1 MTNFFLPVSKSDMKK
16 RGWTQCDFIYICGDA
31 YVDHPS
37 FGHAIITRLLEAFG
51 YKVGIIAQPDWK
63 NKESITILGEPRLA
77 FLVSAGNMD
86 SMVNHYTVNKKRRH
100 QDAFSPG
107 GVMGKRPDYA
117 TIVYCNLIRQVYK
130 KTPVIIGGIE
140 ASLRRMAHYDYWSD
154 KVKRSILIDSGADI
168 ISYGMGEHSI
178 IEIADA
184 LNAGIDIHDITF
196 IKGTVYKTK
205 TLDNLENYIELPSYD
220 DIVNSKEMYA
230 KSFYTQYK
238 NTDPFT
244 ARILVEKVKEKMYV
258 VQNPPA
264 MPLTEVEMDDIY
276 SLPYM
281 RNYHPMYEK
290 DGGIPALSEIKFS
303 ITSNRGLFGGC
314 SFCALTFHQ
323 GRIIQVRSHK
333 SIIDEAVQMTKDADF
348 KGYIHDVGGPTANF
362 RHTSCDKQL
371 TKGVC
376 MNRQCLFPKPCPN
389 LKVDH
394 SDYIK
399 LLRELRALPGVKK
412 VFIRSG
418 IRFDYCMCDSDDT
431 FINELCKYH
440 ISGQLRVAPEH
451 ISDNVLNK
459 MGKPSND
466 VYEGF
471 LKRYQRINKKTGKE
485 QFVVPYL
492 MSSHPGSTMKEA
504 IELAEY
510 IRDLGYMPEQVQD
523 FYPTPSTLSTCMYYT
538 GLDPATMDKVYTPV
552 SHHEKAMQ
560 RALIQYRNPENY
572 ELVKEALIKNGRT
585 DLIGFGPK
593 CLIPPRNINTHSGRY
608 VKMAPKKQ
616 SPVKQSQVKQ
626 HAQHNNAKNNK
637 TVNKKK
643 RGHK

>member
-303 ITSNRGLFGGC
+303 ITSNRGCFGGC

-323 GRIIQVRSHK
+323 GRIIQVKSHK

-608 VKMAPKKQ
+608 VKMSPKKQ
-616 SPVKQSQVKQ
+616 SQIKQ
-626 HAQHNNAKNNK
+626 HAQHNNTKNNK
-637 TVNKKK
+637 TVSKKK

>member
-1 MTNFFLPVSKSDMKK
+1 MNGT
-16 RGWTQCDFIYICGDA
+16 
-31 YVDHPS
+31 
-37 FGHAIITRLLEAFG
+37 
-51 YKVGIIAQPDWK
+51 DWK

-290 DGGIPALSEIKFS
+290 DGGIPALSEIK
-303 ITSNRGLFGGC
+303 
-314 SFCALTFHQ
+314 
-323 GRIIQVRSHK
+323 V
-333 SIIDEAVQMTKDADF
+333 
-348 KGYIHDVGGPTANF
+348 
-362 RHTSCDKQL
+362 
-371 TKGVC
+371 
-376 MNRQCLFPKPCPN
+376 
-389 LKVDH
+389 
-394 SDYIK
+394 
-399 LLRELRALPGVKK
+399 
-412 VFIRSG
+412 
-418 IRFDYCMCDSDDT
+418 
-431 FINELCKYH
+431 
-440 ISGQLRVAPEH
+440 
-451 ISDNVLNK
+451 
-459 MGKPSND
+459 
-466 VYEGF
+466 
-471 LKRYQRINKKTGKE
+471 
-485 QFVVPYL
+485 
-492 MSSHPGSTMKEA
+492 
-504 IELAEY
+504 
-510 IRDLGYMPEQVQD
+510 
-523 FYPTPSTLSTCMYYT
+523 
-538 GLDPATMDKVYTPV
+538 
-552 SHHEKAMQ
+552 
-560 RALIQYRNPENY
+560 
-572 ELVKEALIKNGRT
+572 
-585 DLIGFGPK
+585 
-593 CLIPPRNINTHSGRY
+593 
-608 VKMAPKKQ
+608 
-616 SPVKQSQVKQ
+616 
-626 HAQHNNAKNNK
+626 
-637 TVNKKK
+637 
-643 RGHK
+643 